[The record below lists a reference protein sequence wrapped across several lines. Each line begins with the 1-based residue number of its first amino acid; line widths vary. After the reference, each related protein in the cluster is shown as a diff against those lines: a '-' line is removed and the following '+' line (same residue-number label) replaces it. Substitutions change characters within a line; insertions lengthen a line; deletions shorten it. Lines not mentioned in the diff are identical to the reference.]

1 MAGEN
6 VVRDP
11 LITGS
16 GYVETGSF
24 LDIKSGAEFRVAGVD
39 ITSQLASLGQED
51 TFANVSGGDYT
62 APLLVYIDGYDATL
76 GYDTI
81 AAADMSDLNT
91 RAMYI
96 IVDDIAYGA
105 TGTAYKFRQ
114 ATGLNTNAYTVDDK
128 VYLQSSGAYSTAPAG
143 TTDVTQ
149 EVGVVRVKSTTVGV
163 IDFYP
168 GAAMVQ
174 GIEATDIK
182 GLTASSAELNVL
194 DGVTGGTV
202 LASLGVVVDGS
213 KDIGEFGTLT
223 AATLSRDSNDLT
235 VSSTTTGS
243 VLVDGIDGVEV
254 NSASGD
260 INIGNDAVT
269 GAVNLGTGAAARPIA
284 IGNAAS
290 ASLAVEGGVGGIDID
305 CDTTFDVLAGG
316 AFSIDGTGASN
327 VTAASGALTLATT
340 TSGDIFADSA
350 ANIMLSPASGSTVQV
365 QDGADNLKVLA
376 FDASNITPGNTRAL
390 AMADENVSL
399 VAVLADNT
407 DGEICVQF
415 DQGVADAG
423 TWTPTGSDGGL
434 KSLTR
439 TAANAVES
447 FWAEIPIANRTTALR
462 GIMPTGITANYA
474 VDTADLDDVRF
485 ELWKVTQGADG
496 AARTAAVLFGEDN
509 ADYDTDHNT
518 PAERGDD
525 SAGPELHRVTVT
537 DAGTP
542 AYMGASE
549 TLLLRIY
556 CDGDAGAAGVLEVT
570 SVVMRFTEQRIDR

>member
-39 ITSQLASLGQED
+39 ITSHLASLGQED

-96 IVDDIAYGA
+96 IVDDIAYGD

-350 ANIMLSPASGSTVQV
+350 ANILLSPASGSTVQV
-365 QDGADNLKVLA
+365 QDGADNTKVIA
-376 FDASNITPGNTRAL
+376 FDASNITTGNTRAL
-390 AMADENVSL
+390 VMADVNYSLDELSTAPTLTPQAEAADVISIVFASPVSSVERYIATAL
-399 VAVLADNT
+399 DDTTMEVNTAAFAISETGVGAEVSPGARGQLIFTTDASGDATLA
-407 DGEICVQF
+407 
-415 DQGVADAG
+415 VADVA
-423 TWTPTGSDGGL
+423 
-434 KSLTR
+434 
-439 TAANAVES
+439 TASGKTVWITVEPLFAS
-447 FWAEIPIANRTTALR
+447 ADQAQACAPASVA
-462 GIMPTGITANYA
+462 ITF
-474 VDTADLDDVRF
+474 D
-485 ELWKVTQGADG
+485 
-496 AARTAAVLFGEDN
+496 
-509 ADYDTDHNT
+509 
-518 PAERGDD
+518 
-525 SAGPELHRVTVT
+525 
-537 DAGTP
+537 
-542 AYMGASE
+542 
-549 TLLLRIY
+549 
-556 CDGDAGAAGVLEVT
+556 
-570 SVVMRFTEQRIDR
+570 